1 MPIYQQLK
9 EPRILWVLFSGLFVN
24 RFGDFVSLVLVLYLI
39 SEALPWSRPELPQR
53 WKERCAGLLIR

>member
-39 SEALPWSRPELPQR
+39 SEALPWGRPGRRRDGKKDALV
-53 WKERCAGLLIR
+53 C